1 MTNLSRPCFDLVGP
15 ASEDPAA
22 RHELVYLLH
31 RADTLRPLS
40 ACGFFSVERSAL
52 TSMLSTR

>member
-1 MTNLSRPCFDLVGP
+1 M
-15 ASEDPAA
+15 SEDPAA

-40 ACGFFSVERSAL
+40 ACGFFNVERSAL
-52 TSMLSTR
+52 TSMLATR